1 MALKLSE
8 MIRIGYQGIEGSNS
22 EEAARKIAKQLKL
35 SEYELIPLVTSK
47 TVIDKLKRDEID
59 YGVVATKN
67 SLGGTV
73 QETYDA
79 IKNESLELI
88 ATHILQIHQ
97 CLFVKPGTPAEAIAC
112 IASHPQALLQ
122 TKNNRLKHYPNACE
136 KEVEDTAIAAKYL
149 HEGKLPE
156 TTAVL
161 CRRNAGEMY
170 DLELAYENMED
181 RSDNYTE
188 FRMFKRDCL

>member
-1 MALKLSE
+1 
-8 MIRIGYQGIEGSNS
+8 MIRVGYQGIEGSNS

-47 TVIDKLKRDEID
+47 TVIDKLKRNEID

-79 IKNESLELI
+79 IKDTSLELI
-88 ATHILQIHQ
+88 ATNILQIHQ
-97 CLFVKPGTPAEAIAC
+97 CLFVRPGTPAEAIAC

-122 TKNNRLKHYPNACE
+122 TKK
-136 KEVEDTAIAAKYL
+136 
-149 HEGKLPE
+149 
-156 TTAVL
+156 
-161 CRRNAGEMY
+161 
-170 DLELAYENMED
+170 
-181 RSDNYTE
+181 
-188 FRMFKRDCL
+188 